1 MNPKTQETKTWKEV
15 VEKFD
20 RAEHALEERDRSNGL
35 VYSLDDENIRDFLE
49 NQCVDCHKNPH
60 RVFVKKEAYRILY
73 EALKALSDSQ
83 RCRMHLRFWE
93 QKSYSEIA
101 RLEGVDESA
110 VRRSIERGLRQLK
123 KKLTG
128 TGVTANDFAERS
140 PTRYVKH
147 FHPKKE
153 NTDRQKAE
161 ASIIKF
167 DDGGVAD
174 GE

>member
-1 MNPKTQETKTWKEV
+1 MNPKTREAKTWREV
-15 VEKFD
+15 MEAFD

-35 VYSLDDENIRDFLE
+35 AYSLDDENIRDFLE

-83 RCRMHLRFWE
+83 KRRIYRRFWE
-93 QKSYSEIA
+93 RKSCSEIA

-153 NTDRQKAE
+153 NTDRQKQSPPLINIYE
-161 ASIIKF
+161 
-167 DDGGVAD
+167 GGVAD

>member
-1 MNPKTQETKTWKEV
+1 MNPKTREAKTWREV
-15 VEKFD
+15 IEKFD

-35 VYSLDDENIRDFLE
+35 AYSLDDENIRDFLE

-60 RVFVKKEAYRILY
+60 RVFVKKEAYRILH
-73 EALKALSDSQ
+73 EALKTLSDSQ
-83 RCRMHLRFWE
+83 KRRIHLRFWE

-128 TGVTANDFAERS
+128 TGVTVNDFAECS

-153 NTDRQKAE
+153 NADRQKAE
-161 ASIIKF
+161 TSIIKF

>member
-1 MNPKTQETKTWKEV
+1 
-15 VEKFD
+15 
-20 RAEHALEERDRSNGL
+20 
-35 VYSLDDENIRDFLE
+35 
-49 NQCVDCHKNPH
+49 
-60 RVFVKKEAYRILY
+60 
-73 EALKALSDSQ
+73 
-83 RCRMHLRFWE
+83 MHLRFWE

-140 PTRYVKH
+140 PTRHVKH

>member
-1 MNPKTQETKTWKEV
+1 MNPKTQKAKTWKEAM
-15 VEKFD
+15 EEID

-49 NQCVDCHKNPH
+49 NQCADCHKNPH
-60 RVFVKKEAYRILY
+60 RVLVKKEAYRILY
-73 EALKALSDSQ
+73 EALGTLPDSQ
-83 RCRMHLRFWE
+83 KHRIYRRFWE
-93 QKSYSEIA
+93 RKSYSEIA

-110 VRRSIERGLRQLK
+110 VRRSTQRGLRQLK
-123 KKLTG
+123 KKLTC
-128 TGVTANDFAERS
+128 TGVTANDFAERV

-153 NTDRQKAE
+153 NTDRQNGKASLININE
-161 ASIIKF
+161 
-167 DDGGVAD
+167 GGVAD

>member
-1 MNPKTQETKTWKEV
+1 MNPKTQEAKTWREV
-15 VEKFD
+15 VEDFD

-35 VYSLDDENIRDFLE
+35 AYSLDDKKIRDFLE

-83 RCRMHLRFWE
+83 RRRMHLRFWE
-93 QKSYSEIA
+93 QKSCLEIA

-128 TGVTANDFAERS
+128 TGVTANDFTERS

-147 FHPKKE
+147 FHPKKP
-153 NTDRQKAE
+153 TADRQKAKT
-161 ASIIKF
+161 SIIKF